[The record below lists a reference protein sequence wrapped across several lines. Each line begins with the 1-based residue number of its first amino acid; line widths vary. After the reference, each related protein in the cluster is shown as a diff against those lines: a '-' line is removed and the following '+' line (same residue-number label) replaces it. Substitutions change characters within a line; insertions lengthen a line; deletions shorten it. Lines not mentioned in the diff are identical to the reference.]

1 MTILEVP
8 QVNPQ
13 RFTMRDDFADLAR
26 RALHAAGY
34 SMKAAARETH
44 YDLAFLSRVLNRK
57 QKPSPALARALDELA
72 GTGGTLVESLKP
84 KSSEDERLSHAAS
97 HPSRLDGAAVSALAG
112 ALAAQRHADDVVGPG
127 PLIGAAEAQR
137 EALLTMLREA
147 RGSHRDALCAVVS
160 ESVQFAGWLNI
171 EVGQYARA
179 DSLLN
184 EAIALADD
192 IAHGSLVAQAYNLKG
207 NIARQRG
214 QHHAVHRNFIAAYVS
229 ESAKRQRVVN
239 GAQAASALAL
249 LGRRGE
255 AERLLSEIEAL
266 RDKAA
271 DETPPG
277 TAYWLTPE
285 WLSLPIGHV
294 HHHLGRPQQAAEYIR
309 HGLNS
314 LPPEH
319 RNALWTREA
328 RAALEEAENA

>member
-1 MTILEVP
+1 MA
-8 QVNPQ
+8 VNPSG
-13 RFTMRDDFADLAR
+13 DFADLAR
-26 RALHAAGY
+26 RALRNAGY

-44 YDLAFLSRVLNRK
+44 YDPAFLSRVLNRK
-57 QKPSPALARALDELA
+57 QKPSPALARALDELT
-72 GTGGTLVESLKP
+72 GTGGTLAGNLQQ
-84 KSSEDERLSHAAS
+84 DERLSHVAA
-97 HPSRLDGAAVSALAG
+97 HPSRIDGAAVSALAG
-112 ALAAQRHADDVVGPG
+112 ALAAQRHADDIVGPG

-137 EALLTMLREA
+137 EALLPMLRDA

-160 ESVQFAGWLNI
+160 ESAQFAGWLNI
-171 EVGQYARA
+171 ELGQYARA
-179 DSLLN
+179 DVLLN

-192 IAHGSLVAQAYNLKG
+192 IADGSLVAQAYNLKG

-214 QHHAVHRNFIAAYVS
+214 QHHAVHRNFVAAYVS

-249 LGRRGE
+249 LGRRSE
-255 AERLLSEIEAL
+255 AERMLSEIEAL
-266 RDKAA
+266 REKAV

-277 TAYWLTPE
+277 TAYWLSPE

-294 HHHLGRPQQAAEYIR
+294 HHHLGRPQQAAECIR
-309 HGLNS
+309 HGLDS

-328 RAALEEAENA
+328 RAALEEAESA